1 MFSEGQ
7 KLEAVKL
14 FKKTRTYEE
23 FVINLKMYSQEE
35 IYFACEYYDKCK
47 VFIKT
52 FCDLRYLTDISILQ
66 WWVYSRN
73 KSAIRKQRVA

>member
-23 FVINLKMYSQEE
+23 FVINLKKYSQEE
-35 IYFACEYYDKCK
+35 IDFAREYYDKCK
-47 VFIKT
+47 VF
-52 FCDLRYLTDISILQ
+52 Y
-66 WWVYSRN
+66 
-73 KSAIRKQRVA
+73 